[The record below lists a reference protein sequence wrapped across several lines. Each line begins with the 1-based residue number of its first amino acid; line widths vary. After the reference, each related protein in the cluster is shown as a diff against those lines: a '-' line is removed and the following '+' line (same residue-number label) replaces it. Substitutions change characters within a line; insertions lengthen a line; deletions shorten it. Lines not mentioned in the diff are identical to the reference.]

1 MHDPDEGVG
10 PDGTIL
16 TGARRERVPVAFE
29 PIIAAAVD
37 GVRALSSDVALYLY
51 GSVATGRARIRESDV
66 DLLTV
71 GLPTEAAEAIGS
83 DLSHRFSSVCRGVEI
98 RAAQPGDLAGESD
111 ESYGNRVFLRHY
123 CVQVHGRPHA
133 DLSVNFPADS
143 RAARGFNGD
152 IDVAARQWCHALTR
166 GADPST
172 SAYRLARKTLLA
184 VASLVSV
191 QDGTWTTDRARA
203 AARWAEIE
211 PHTTSAM
218 AELVEWTGPRT
229 NLVHTRQGV
238 QHMLDGTVTGVVEA
252 FRTKIG
258 LWSDR

>member
-37 GVRALSSDVALYLY
+37 GIRAISSDVALYLY
-51 GSVATGRARIRESDV
+51 GSVATGRARIGESDV

-71 GLPTEAAEAIGS
+71 GLPTVAAEAIGS

-98 RAAQPGDLAGESD
+98 STTQPRDFSRESD
-111 ESYGNRVFLRHY
+111 EAYGNKVFLRHY
-123 CVQVHGRPHA
+123 CVHIHGRIHA
-133 DLSVNFPADS
+133 DLSMNFLADS

-152 IDVAARQWCHALTR
+152 IDVAAQQWRNALDR

-172 SAYRLARKTLLA
+172 IAYRLARKTLLA

-191 QDGTWTTDRARA
+191 HDEIWTTDRARA
-203 AARWAEIE
+203 AARWGEID
-211 PHTTSAM
+211 PPTASDM
-218 AELVEWTGPRT
+218 AKLLDWTGQRS
-229 NLVHTRQGV
+229 LLHTRQCV

-252 FRTKIG
+252 FRTMIG
-258 LWSDR
+258 LWSER